1 MRLAECARSD
11 YNWCMTHDS
20 DDNEL
25 HPRLT
30 HDVYGHTE
38 VERLLLADFN
48 RDKLPGAYMFCGARG
63 VGKATMAYRLATF
76 LLATPSPHES
86 AGGLFGDA
94 LPPVF
99 PESLSISAE
108 HPAARRVAAGSHGNV
123 LVVERS
129 VDEKS
134 KKLRSEIVVEDARKI
149 GAFLS
154 KSAGEGGWRVVIIDT
169 ADEMNNAAANAIL
182 KWLEEPPERA
192 IFILIAHHPGKLLP
206 TIRSRCRS
214 VVFRPPSHADFARII
229 CAKLGELEPEDID
242 HLYYLSGGAPGWAVT
257 LYESGAV
264 EAFEEIIA
272 LFSGNAGVQALEQFA
287 EQLAARKKE
296 MATSDISAMLLSMLA
311 GIIRS
316 IQGALRDTPPR
327 EQELF
332 ARMAAK
338 KPLDYWLELWE
349 KGAPLLA
356 SAEQMHLDTRVVT
369 AGVLTALAGQDSIL
383 HYINNEA

>member
-1 MRLAECARSD
+1 
-11 YNWCMTHDS
+11 MTHDS
-20 DDNEL
+20 DDSAL

-30 HDVYGHTE
+30 HALYGHAE
-38 VERLLLADFN
+38 AQRLLLADFN
-48 RDKLPGAYMFCGARG
+48 RDKLPGAYLFCGARG
-63 VGKATMAYRLATF
+63 VGKATLAYRFATF
-76 LLATPSPHES
+76 LLATPSPHEQ

-99 PESLSISAE
+99 PESLNISAE
-108 HPAARRVAAGSHGNV
+108 HPAAKRVAAGSHSNI
-123 LVVERS
+123 LLIERS
-129 VDEKS
+129 IDDKS

-154 KSAGEGGWRVVIIDT
+154 KSAGEQGYRIVIIDT
-169 ADEMNNAAANAIL
+169 ADEMNISAANAIL

-192 IFILIAHHPGKLLP
+192 IFILIANHPGKLLP

-214 VVFRPPSHADFARII
+214 VVFRPPSRADFSTII
-229 CAKLGELEPEDID
+229 RAKLGELEQEDCD
-242 HLYYLSGGAPGWAVT
+242 YLYYLSGGAPGWAVT
-257 LYESGAV
+257 LYESGVV
-264 EAFEEIIA
+264 EAFEEIIT
-272 LFSGNAGVQALEQFA
+272 LFSGNASVQALEQFA

-296 MATSDISAMLLSMLA
+296 MATADISAMLLSMLA

-316 IQGALRDTPPR
+316 IEGARRDTPPR

-332 ARMAAK
+332 AKMAAK

-356 SAEQMHLDTRVVT
+356 SAEHMHLDTRVVT
-369 AGVLTALAGQDSIL
+369 AGVLTALAGQESIL